1 MLIMIAAAAVLGIV
15 ALGLFLA
22 FIWRRVVPTNMVHIV
37 QSSKKTVSYGRGRE
51 AGNTYYE
58 VPSFIPVFGVT
69 VTQFPESIFDI
80 SLRDY
85 EAYDTGRL
93 PFVVDIK
100 AFFRIAD
107 SQIAAQRVANFPEL
121 QNQLMGVLQGAVRG
135 ILGNN
140 KLENIMQDRSNLGEQ
155 FTKEVNDQLQEW
167 GVTTAKMIEFMDIR
181 DSAGSQVIQ
190 NMMAK
195 EKSRIEKES
204 RVTVADN
211 IREAEMKEIEAK
223 REIAL
228 TRTQAEQQVGIREAE
243 AAKEVGIAKEKSNQE
258 VQTEAKIT
266 TEKVMEVQKV
276 QSVKQAEINKEV
288 AIVKADEDK
297 QVRVVNAEADKQATV
312 IKAQAEKESTVQI
325 ADGNLIA
332 TKKSA
337 EGIQAEG
344 LAKAEAEKAIL
355 LAPVNAQ
362 LTLAK
367 EIGENQSYQAYLIEV
382 RKVEATEAVGK
393 EMAQAMREADLKV
406 IANSGSVQNGVAS
419 LGDIFTP
426 AGGTSIAGMLEALSQ
441 TDTGKALIA
450 GVTSKLGGTPVVDD
464 KAAAKTTR
472 GSKWAAPKE

>member
-1 MLIMIAAAAVLGIV
+1 MNLFILAGGGAVLALLGIS
-15 ALGLFLA
+15 LFLA

-58 VPSFIPVFGVT
+58 IPSFIPVFGVT

-100 AFFRIAD
+100 AFFRISD
-107 SQIAAQRVANFPEL
+107 SQIAAQRVANFQEL
-121 QNQLMGVLQGAVRG
+121 QGQLMGVLQGAVRG

-140 KLENIMQDRSNLGEQ
+140 RLENIMQDRSNLGEQ

-181 DSAGSQVIQ
+181 DSSGSQVIQ

-228 TRTQAEQQVGIREAE
+228 TRTQAEQQVGIRQAEAE
-243 AAKEVGIAKEKSNQE
+243 KEVGIAKEKSNQE

-266 TEKVMEVQKV
+266 TERVMEVKKV
-276 QSVKQAEINKEV
+276 EEVKAAEIARDV
-288 AIVKADEDK
+288 AVVKAEQDK
-297 QVRVVNAEADKQATV
+297 QVQVVNAEAEKEATV
-312 IKAQAEKESTVQI
+312 RI
-325 ADGNLIA
+325 ATGKLDA
-332 TKKSA
+332 TKKDA
-337 EGIQAEG
+337 EGIQAVG
-344 LAKAEAEKAIL
+344 SAKAEAEKAML

-393 EMAQAMREADLKV
+393 EMAAAMKEADLKV

-426 AGGTSIAGMLEALSQ
+426 AGGTSIAGMLEALAQ
-441 TDTGKALIA
+441 TDQGKALVA
-450 GVTSKLGGTPVVDD
+450 GITSKLSAEAP
-464 KAAAKTTR
+464 AP
-472 GSKWAAPKE
+472 AAPTKKK

>member
-1 MLIMIAAAAVLGIV
+1 MLIFAGAIALSVIFG
-15 ALGLFLA
+15 LGLFLA

-37 QSSKKTVSYGRGRE
+37 QSSKKTISYGRGRD
-51 AGNTYYE
+51 AGNTYYAI
-58 VPSFIPVFGVT
+58 PSFIPFFGVT
-69 VTQFPESIFDI
+69 VTTFPESIFDI

-107 SQIAAQRVANFPEL
+107 SQIAAQRVANFQEL
-121 QNQLMGVLQGAVRG
+121 QGQLMGVLQGAVRG
-135 ILGNN
+135 ILGNDR
-140 KLENIMQDRSNLGEQ
+140 LENIMQDRSTLGEK

-181 DSAGSQVIQ
+181 DSSGSQVIQ

-228 TRTQAEQQVGIREAE
+228 TRTQAEQQVGIRQAE
-243 AAKEVGIAKEKSNQE
+243 SEKEVGIAREKSNQE
-258 VQTEAKIT
+258 IQTEAKVT
-266 TEKVMEVQKV
+266 TERLMEVKKV
-276 QSVKQAEINKEV
+276 EEVKSAEITKEV
-288 AIVKADEDK
+288 AVVKAQQDK
-297 QVRVVNAEADKQATV
+297 EVQIVNAQASKESQIINAD
-312 IKAQAEKESTVQI
+312 AEKESTVRI
-325 ADGNLIA
+325 ADGNLQA
-332 TKKSA
+332 TLKQS
-337 EGIQAEG
+337 EGIKAEG
-344 LAKAEAEKAIL
+344 LAKAESETAIL

-382 RKVEATEAVGK
+382 RKVEATEVVGK
-393 EMAQAMREADLKV
+393 EMAIAMSKADLKV

-426 AGGTSIAGMLEALSQ
+426 SGGTSIAGMLEALSQ
-441 TDTGKALIA
+441 TEQGKALVS
-450 GVTSKLGGTPVVDD
+450 GVTAKLAGAT
-464 KAAAKTTR
+464 
-472 GSKWAAPKE
+472 APKAK

>member
-1 MLIMIAAAAVLGIV
+1 MLMYTIIGAGVLTLVAV
-15 ALGLFLA
+15 ALFLA

-37 QSSKKTVSYGRGRE
+37 QSSKKTVSYGRGRD
-51 AGNTYYE
+51 AGNTYYAI
-58 VPSFIPVFGVT
+58 PSFIPIFGVT

-107 SQIAAQRVANFPEL
+107 SQIAAQRVANFTEL
-121 QNQLMGVLQGAVRG
+121 QGQLMGVLQGAVRG
-135 ILGNN
+135 ILGNDR
-140 KLENIMQDRSNLGEQ
+140 LENIMQDRSTLGEK

-181 DSAGSQVIQ
+181 DTAGSQVIQ

-211 IREAEMKEIEAK
+211 IREAEMKEIEAQ

-228 TRTQAEQQVGIREAE
+228 TRTQAEQQVGIRQAE
-243 AAKEVGIAKEKSNQE
+243 ADKQVGIAKEKSNQE

-266 TEKVMEVQKV
+266 TERLMEVKKV
-276 QSVKQAEINKEV
+276 EEVKAAEIAKDV
-288 AIVKADEDK
+288 AVVKAEQDK
-297 QVRVVNAEADKQATV
+297 QVQVVNAD
-312 IKAQAEKESTVQI
+312 AEKESTVRI
-325 ADGNLIA
+325 ADGNLQA
-332 TKKSA
+332 TLKQA

-344 LAKAEAEKAIL
+344 AAKAEAEKAML

-367 EIGENQSYQAYLIEV
+367 EIGDNQGYQTYLISV
-382 RKVEATEAVGK
+382 RNIEATEAVGK
-393 EMAQAMREADLKV
+393 EMAGAIKAADVKI
-406 IANSGSVQNGVAS
+406 IANSGDVQSGIGNLA
-419 LGDIFTP
+419 DIFTP
-426 AGGTSIAGMLEALSQ
+426 KGGTSIGGMLEGLAQTEQGQALLGGVLSKLNT
-441 TDTGKALIA
+441 TDTEAS
-450 GVTSKLGGTPVVDD
+450 V
-464 KAAAKTTR
+464 
-472 GSKWAAPKE
+472 APKKPRAKSNNTVTDGASVQ

>member
-1 MLIMIAAAAVLGIV
+1 MLIMIAAAAVLGLLTL
-15 ALGLFLA
+15 ALFLA

-37 QSSKKTVSYGRGRE
+37 QSSKKTVSYGRGR
-51 AGNTYYE
+51 ADGNTYYE
-58 VPSFIPVFGVT
+58 IPSFIPIFGVT

-107 SQIAAQRVANFPEL
+107 SQIAAQRVANFTEL
-121 QNQLMGVLQGAVRG
+121 QGQLMGVLQGAVRG

-140 KLENIMQDRSNLGEQ
+140 KLENIMQDRSNLGEM

-181 DSAGSQVIQ
+181 DSNGSQVIQ

-243 AAKEVGIAKEKSNQE
+243 AAKEVGIAKEKSNQQ

-276 QSVKQAEINKEV
+276 QSVKQAEIDKEV
-288 AIVKADEDK
+288 AIVKADEQK
-297 QVRVVNAEADKQATV
+297 QVQVVNAQATKESQI
-312 IKAQAEKESTVQI
+312 IKADAEKESTVRI
-325 ADGNLIA
+325 ADGNLQA
-332 TKKSA
+332 TLKQA

-393 EMAQAMREADLKV
+393 EMAQAMKEADLKV

-450 GVTSKLGGTPVVDD
+450 GVTSKLGGTPVDD
-464 KAAAKTTR
+464 KAAAKTTK
-472 GSKWAAPKE
+472 GSKWAAKE

>member
-1 MLIMIAAAAVLGIV
+1 MITELLTTVAVIVPV
-15 ALGLFLA
+15 ALAVGGTGLA

-37 QSSKKTVSYGRGRE
+37 QSSKKTISYGRGRTD
-51 AGNTYYE
+51 GNTYYE
-58 VPSFIPVFGVT
+58 IPAFVPVFGVT
-69 VTQFPESIFDI
+69 VTSFPESIFDI

-107 SQIAAQRVANFPEL
+107 SQIAAQRVANFQEL
-121 QNQLMGVLQGAVRG
+121 QGQLMGVLQGAVRG
-135 ILGNN
+135 ILGNDR
-140 KLENIMQDRSNLGEQ
+140 LENIMQDRSTLGEK

-228 TRTQAEQQVGIREAE
+228 TRTQAEQQVGIRQAEAE
-243 AAKEVGIAKEKSNQE
+243 KEIGIAKEKSNQE

-266 TEKVMEVQKV
+266 TERVMEVKKV
-276 QSVKQAEINKEV
+276 EEVKSAEITKEV
-288 AIVKADEDK
+288 AVVKAQQDK
-297 QVRVVNAEADKQATV
+297 EVQVVNAD
-312 IKAQAEKESTVQI
+312 AERESTVRI
-325 ADGNLIA
+325 ATGKLDA
-332 TKKSA
+332 TKKDA
-337 EGIQAEG
+337 EGIQAVG
-344 LAKAEAEKAIL
+344 NAKAEAEKAML

-367 EIGENQSYQAYLIEV
+367 EIGENQAYQTYLIEV
-382 RKVEATEAVGK
+382 RKVEATESVGK
-393 EMAQAMREADLKV
+393 EMAAAMKEADLKV

-426 AGGTSIAGMLEALSQ
+426 AGGTSIAGMLEALAQ
-441 TDTGKALIA
+441 TDQGKALVA
-450 GVTSKLGGTPVVDD
+450 GLTSKLGG
-464 KAAAKTTR
+464 
-472 GSKWAAPKE
+472 AAPTTPKRK

>member
-1 MLIMIAAAAVLGIV
+1 MLMYSIIGVAVLTLFAV
-15 ALGLFLA
+15 SLFLA

-37 QSSKKTVSYGRGRE
+37 QSSKNTVSYGRGRD
-51 AGNTYYE
+51 AGNTYYA
-58 VPSFIPVFGVT
+58 VPSFIPIFGVT
-69 VTQFPESIFDI
+69 VTHFPESIFDI

-107 SQIAAQRVANFPEL
+107 SQIAAQRVANFTEL
-121 QNQLMGVLQGAVRG
+121 QGQLMGVLQGAVRG
-135 ILGNN
+135 ILGNDR
-140 KLENIMQDRSNLGEQ
+140 LENIMQDRSTLGEK

-181 DSAGSQVIQ
+181 DTAGSQVIQ

-228 TRTQAEQQVGIREAE
+228 TRTQAEQQVGIRQAE
-243 AAKEVGIAKEKSNQE
+243 ADKEVGIAKEKSNQE

-266 TEKVMEVQKV
+266 TERLMEVKKV
-276 QSVKQAEINKEV
+276 EEVKSAEIARDV
-288 AIVKADEDK
+288 AVVKAEQDK
-297 QVRVVNAEADKQATV
+297 QVQVVQAE
-312 IKAQAEKESTVQI
+312 AEKESTTRI
-325 ADGNLIA
+325 AEGNLSA
-332 TKKSA
+332 TLKQA

-344 LAKAEAEKAIL
+344 AAKAEAEKAML

-367 EIGENQSYQAYLIEV
+367 EIGDNEGYQTYLISV
-382 RKVEATEAVGK
+382 RNIEATESVGK
-393 EMAQAMREADLKV
+393 EMAGAIKAADVKI
-406 IANSGSVQNGVAS
+406 IANSGDVQSGIGNLA
-419 LGDIFTP
+419 DIFTP
-426 AGGTSIAGMLEALSQ
+426 KGGTSIGGMLEGLVQ
-441 TDTGKALIA
+441 TDQGKALLN
-450 GVTSKLGGTPVVDD
+450 GVLTRLNNEAETAATKAPKAP
-464 KAAAKTTR
+464 KAAK
-472 GSKWAAPKE
+472 

>member
-1 MLIMIAAAAVLGIV
+1 MLMYTIIGAGVLTLFSV
-15 ALGLFLA
+15 ALFLA

-37 QSSKKTVSYGRGRE
+37 QSSKKTVSYGRGRD
-51 AGNTYYE
+51 AGNTYYAI
-58 VPSFIPVFGVT
+58 PSFIPIFGVT

-107 SQIAAQRVANFPEL
+107 SQIAAQRVANFTEL
-121 QNQLMGVLQGAVRG
+121 QGQLMGVLQGAVRG
-135 ILGNN
+135 ILGNDR
-140 KLENIMQDRSNLGEQ
+140 LESIMQDRSTLGEK

-181 DSAGSQVIQ
+181 DSNGSQVIH

-211 IREAEMKEIEAK
+211 IREAEMKEIEAQ

-228 TRTQAEQQVGIREAE
+228 TRTQAEQQVGIRQAE
-243 AAKEVGIAKEKSNQE
+243 ADKQVGIAKEKSNQE
-258 VQTEAKIT
+258 VQSEAKIT
-266 TEKVMEVQKV
+266 TERLMEVKKV
-276 QSVKQAEINKEV
+276 EEVKAAEIAKDV
-288 AIVKADEDK
+288 AVVKAEQDK
-297 QVRVVNAEADKQATV
+297 QVQVVNAD
-312 IKAQAEKESTVQI
+312 AEKESTVRI
-325 ADGNLIA
+325 AEGQLSA
-332 TKKSA
+332 TLKNA

-344 LAKAEAEKAIL
+344 AAKAEAEKAML

-367 EIGENQSYQAYLIEV
+367 EIGDNEGYQTYLISV
-382 RKVEATEAVGK
+382 RNIEATESVGK
-393 EMAQAMREADLKV
+393 EMAGAIKAADVKI
-406 IANSGSVQNGVAS
+406 IANSGDVQSGIGNLA
-419 LGDIFTP
+419 DIFTP
-426 AGGTSIAGMLEALSQ
+426 KGGTSIGGMLEGLVQ
-441 TDTGKALIA
+441 TDQGKALLN
-450 GVTSKLGGTPVVDD
+450 GVL
-464 KAAAKTTR
+464 TR
-472 GSKWAAPKE
+472 LNNEAETVATKAPKAPKATK

>member
-1 MLIMIAAAAVLGIV
+1 MLIMIGIV
-15 ALGLFLA
+15 AALSILAVAMFLA

-37 QSSKKTVSYGRGRE
+37 QSSKKTVSYGRGR
-51 AGNTYYE
+51 ADGNTYYAI
-58 VPSFIPVFGVT
+58 PSFIPIFGVT
-69 VTQFPESIFDI
+69 VTHFPESIFDI

-107 SQIAAQRVANFPEL
+107 SQIAAQRVANFTEL
-121 QNQLMGVLQGAVRG
+121 QGQLMGVLQGAVRG

-140 KLENIMQDRSNLGEQ
+140 KLENIMQDRSNLGEM

-276 QSVKQAEINKEV
+276 QNVKQAEIERDV
-288 AIVKADEDK
+288 AAVKAEQDK
-297 QVRVVNAEADKQATV
+297 QVQVVNAQATKESQI
-312 IKAQAEKESTVQI
+312 IKADAEKESTVRI
-325 ADGNLIA
+325 ADGNLQA
-332 TKKSA
+332 TLKQA

-426 AGGTSIAGMLEALSQ
+426 AGGTSIAGMLEALGQ
-441 TDTGKALIA
+441 TDQGKALI
-450 GVTSKLGGTPVVDD
+450 GGITSKLGGTPATDTP
-464 KAAAKTTR
+464 KAKK
-472 GSKWAAPKE
+472 GKWTAPEA

>member
-1 MLIMIAAAAVLGIV
+1 MYSIIGAAVLTLFAV
-15 ALGLFLA
+15 ALFLS

-51 AGNTYYE
+51 AGNTYYAI
-58 VPSFIPVFGVT
+58 PSFIPIFGVT

-107 SQIAAQRVANFPEL
+107 SQIAAQRVANFTEL
-121 QNQLMGVLQGAVRG
+121 QGQLMGVLQGAVRG
-135 ILGNN
+135 ILGNDR
-140 KLENIMQDRSNLGEQ
+140 LENIMQDRSTLGEK

-181 DSAGSQVIQ
+181 DTAGSQVIQ

-228 TRTQAEQQVGIREAE
+228 TRTQAEQQVGIRQAE
-243 AAKEVGIAKEKSNQE
+243 SDKEVGIAKEKSNQE

-266 TEKVMEVQKV
+266 TERLMEVRKV
-276 QSVKQAEINKEV
+276 EEVKKAEIAKEV
-288 AIVKADEDK
+288 AVVKAQQDREV
-297 QVRVVNAEADKQATV
+297 QVVNAD
-312 IKAQAEKESTVQI
+312 AEKESTVRI
-325 ADGNLIA
+325 ATGKLDA
-332 TKKSA
+332 TKKDA
-337 EGIQAEG
+337 EGIQAVG
-344 LAKAEAEKAIL
+344 NAKAEAEKAML

-367 EIGENQSYQAYLIEV
+367 EIGDNEGYQTYLISV
-382 RKVEATEAVGK
+382 RNIEATESVGK
-393 EMAQAMREADLKV
+393 EMAGAIKAADVKI
-406 IANSGSVQNGVAS
+406 IANSGDVQSGIGNLA
-419 LGDIFTP
+419 DIFTP
-426 AGGTSIAGMLEALSQ
+426 KGGTSIGGMLEGLVQ
-441 TDTGKALIA
+441 TEQGKALVNSVLA
-450 GVTSKLGGTPVVDD
+450 KLNTQPEDETVP
-464 KAAAKTTR
+464 AKSTAKLR
-472 GSKWAAPKE
+472 K

>member
-1 MLIMIAAAAVLGIV
+1 MNTAIIAGAIGVAVLSI
-15 ALGLFLA
+15 LGVSLFLA

-37 QSSKKTVSYGRGRE
+37 QSSKKTVSYGRGRD
-51 AGNTYYE
+51 AGNTYYAI
-58 VPSFIPVFGVT
+58 PSFIPVFGVT

-80 SLRDY
+80 SLKNY

-93 PFVVDIK
+93 PFVVDVK

-107 SQIAAQRVANFPEL
+107 SQIAAQRVANFMEL
-121 QNQLMGVLQGAVRG
+121 QGQLEGVLQGAIRG
-135 ILGNN
+135 ILGNDR
-140 KLENIMQDRSNLGEQ
+140 LENIMQDRSTLGEK

-181 DSAGSQVIQ
+181 DTSGSQVIQ

-228 TRTQAEQQVGIREAE
+228 TRTQAEQQVGIRQAE
-243 AAKEVGIAKEKSNQE
+243 SEKNVGIAREKSNQE
-258 VQTEAKIT
+258 IQTEAKIT
-266 TEKVMEVQKV
+266 TERLMEVKKV
-276 QSVKQAEINKEV
+276 EDVKAAEIAKEV
-288 AIVKADEDK
+288 AVVRAQQDK
-297 QVRVVNAEADKQATV
+297 EVQVVNAEA
-312 IKAQAEKESTVQI
+312 EKESTTRI
-325 ADGNLIA
+325 ATGKLDA
-332 TKKSA
+332 TKKDA
-337 EGIQAEG
+337 EGIQAVG
-344 LAKAEAEKAIL
+344 NAKAEAEKAML

-367 EIGENQSYQAYLIEV
+367 EIGENQAYQTYLIEV
-382 RKVEATEAVGK
+382 RRVEATESVGK
-393 EMAQAMREADLKV
+393 EMAMAMSKADLKV

-426 AGGTSIAGMLEALSQ
+426 AGGTSIAGMLEALGQ
-441 TDTGKALIA
+441 TDQGKALIA
-450 GVTSKLGGTPVVDD
+450 GVTSKLSGDT
-464 KAAAKTTR
+464 AK
-472 GSKWAAPKE
+472 SAKK

>member
-1 MLIMIAAAAVLGIV
+1 MNPLIIAGSIAVLAILGV
-15 ALGLFLA
+15 ALFLA

-51 AGNTYYE
+51 AGNTYYA
-58 VPSFIPVFGVT
+58 VPSFIPIFGVT
-69 VTQFPESIFDI
+69 VTHFPESIFDI

-107 SQIAAQRVANFPEL
+107 SQIAAQRVANFTEL
-121 QNQLMGVLQGAVRG
+121 QGQLMGVLQGAVRG

-140 KLENIMQDRSNLGEQ
+140 KLENIMQDRSNLGEM

-181 DSAGSQVIQ
+181 DSNGSQVIQ

-228 TRTQAEQQVGIREAE
+228 TRTQAEQQVGIRQAEAE
-243 AAKEVGIAKEKSNQE
+243 KEVGIAKEKSNQE

-266 TEKVMEVQKV
+266 TERVMEVKKV
-276 QSVKQAEINKEV
+276 EDVKSAEIAKEV
-288 AIVKADEDK
+288 AVVKAQQDK
-297 QVRVVNAEADKQATV
+297 EVQVVNAD
-312 IKAQAEKESTVQI
+312 AEKEATVRI
-325 ADGNLIA
+325 ATGKLDA
-332 TKKSA
+332 TKKDA
-337 EGIQAEG
+337 EGIQAVG
-344 LAKAEAEKAIL
+344 NAKAEAEKAML

-367 EIGENQSYQAYLIEV
+367 EIGENQAYQTYLIEV
-382 RKVEATEAVGK
+382 RKVEATESVGK
-393 EMAQAMREADLKV
+393 EMAVAMSKADLKV

-426 AGGTSIAGMLEALSQ
+426 AGGTSIAGMLEALAQ
-441 TDTGKALIA
+441 TEQGKALVA
-450 GVTSKLGGTPVVDD
+450 GVTTKLSGET
-464 KAAAKTTR
+464 AKPA
-472 GSKWAAPKE
+472 KK

>member
-1 MLIMIAAAAVLGIV
+1 MLMYLIIGAAALTVAVL
-15 ALGLFLA
+15 ALFLA

-37 QSSKKTVSYGRGRE
+37 QSSKKTVSYGRGRD
-51 AGNTYYE
+51 AGNTYYA
-58 VPSFIPVFGVT
+58 VPSFIPIFGVT

-107 SQIAAQRVANFPEL
+107 SQIAAQRVANFTEL
-121 QNQLMGVLQGAVRG
+121 QGQLMGVLQGAVRG
-135 ILGNN
+135 ILGNDR
-140 KLENIMQDRSNLGEQ
+140 LENIMQDRSTLGEK

-181 DSAGSQVIQ
+181 DTAGSQVIQ

-211 IREAEMKEIEAK
+211 IREAEMKEIEAQ

-228 TRTQAEQQVGIREAE
+228 TRTQAEQQVGIRQAE
-243 AAKEVGIAKEKSNQE
+243 ADKQVGIAQEKSNQE

-266 TEKVMEVQKV
+266 TERLMEVKKV
-276 QSVKQAEINKEV
+276 EEVKAAEIAKDV
-288 AIVKADEDK
+288 AVVKAEQDK
-297 QVRVVNAEADKQATV
+297 QVQVVNAD
-312 IKAQAEKESTVQI
+312 AEKESTVRI
-325 ADGNLIA
+325 AEGQLSA
-332 TKKSA
+332 TLKNA

-344 LAKAEAEKAIL
+344 AAKAEAEKAML

-367 EIGENQSYQAYLIEV
+367 EIGDNEGYQTYLISV
-382 RKVEATEAVGK
+382 RNIEATESVGK
-393 EMAQAMREADLKV
+393 EMAGAIKAADVKI
-406 IANSGSVQNGVAS
+406 IANSGDVQSGIGNLA
-419 LGDIFTP
+419 DIFTP
-426 AGGTSIAGMLEALSQ
+426 KGGTSIGGMLEGLVQ
-441 TDTGKALIA
+441 TDQGKALLN
-450 GVTSKLGGTPVVDD
+450 GVLTRLNNEPEAATVV
-464 KAAAKTTR
+464 AK
-472 GSKWAAPKE
+472 APKAPKATK

>member
-1 MLIMIAAAAVLGIV
+1 MLIFAGAIALAAIAALS
-15 ALGLFLA
+15 LFLA

-37 QSSKKTVSYGRGRE
+37 QSSKKTVSYGRGRTD
-51 AGNTYYE
+51 GNTYYE
-58 VPSFIPVFGVT
+58 IPSFIPIFGVT

-107 SQIAAQRVANFPEL
+107 SQIAAQRVANFSEL
-121 QNQLMGVLQGAVRG
+121 QNQLTGVLQGAVRG
-135 ILGNN
+135 ILSNN
-140 KLENIMQDRSNLGEQ
+140 RLESIMQDRASLGEQ

-258 VQTEAKIT
+258 VQSEAKIT
-266 TEKVMEVQKV
+266 TERVMEVKKV
-276 QSVKQAEINKEV
+276 EEVKAAEIAKDV
-288 AIVKADEDK
+288 AVVKAEQDK
-297 QVRVVNAEADKQATV
+297 QVQVVNAEAEKEATV
-312 IKAQAEKESTVQI
+312 RI
-325 ADGNLIA
+325 ATGKLDA
-332 TKKSA
+332 TKKDA
-337 EGIQAEG
+337 EGIQAVG
-344 LAKAEAEKAIL
+344 SAKAEAEKAML

-382 RKVEATEAVGK
+382 RKVEATEVVGK
-393 EMAQAMREADLKV
+393 EMAAAMSKADLKV

-441 TDTGKALIA
+441 TDQGKALIN
-450 GVTSKLGGTPVVDD
+450 GVVSKLGATAP
-464 KAAAKTTR
+464 
-472 GSKWAAPKE
+472 APKTKK

>member
-1 MLIMIAAAAVLGIV
+1 MNIIIMMTAAGVLALLTLTLLLAV
-15 ALGLFLA
+15 
-22 FIWRRVVPTNMVHIV
+22 IWRRVVPTNMVHIV
-37 QSSKKTVSYGRGRE
+37 QSTKKTVSYGRGRE
-51 AGNTYYE
+51 AGNTYYAI
-58 VPSFIPVFGVT
+58 PSFIPLFGIT

-107 SQIAAQRVANFPEL
+107 SQIAAQRVANFQEL
-121 QNQLMGVLQGAVRG
+121 QGQLMGVLQGAVRG
-135 ILGNN
+135 ILGNDR
-140 KLENIMQDRSNLGEQ
+140 LENIMQDRSTLGEK

-181 DSAGSQVIQ
+181 DSSGSQVIQ

-228 TRTQAEQQVGIREAE
+228 TRTQAEQQVGIRQAE
-243 AAKEVGIAKEKSNQE
+243 ADKEVGIAKEKSHQE

-266 TEKVMEVQKV
+266 TERVMEVRKV
-276 QSVKQAEINKEV
+276 EEVKTAEIAKDV
-288 AIVKADEDK
+288 AVVKAEQDK
-297 QVRVVNAEADKQATV
+297 QVQVVNAD
-312 IKAQAEKESTVQI
+312 AEKESTVRI
-325 ADGNLIA
+325 ATGKLDA
-332 TKKSA
+332 TKKDA
-337 EGIQAEG
+337 EGIAAIG
-344 LAKAEAEKAIL
+344 TAKAEAERQML

-362 LTLAK
+362 ITLAT
-367 EIGENQSYQAYLIEV
+367 EIGSNEGYQAYLIEV
-382 RKVEATEAVGK
+382 RKVEASEVVGK
-393 EMAQAMREADLKV
+393 EMAMAMAKADLKV

-426 AGGTSIAGMLEALSQ
+426 SGGTSIAGMLEALSQ
-441 TDTGKALIA
+441 TDQGKALVD
-450 GVTSKLGGTPVVDD
+450 GVVTKLNT
-464 KAAAKTTR
+464 
-472 GSKWAAPKE
+472 APKAK

>member
-1 MLIMIAAAAVLGIV
+1 MLMYIIGGGAVLAV
-15 ALGLFLA
+15 AALALFLA

-37 QSSKKTVSYGRGRE
+37 QSSKNTVSYGRGRD
-51 AGNTYYE
+51 AGNTYYAI
-58 VPSFIPVFGVT
+58 PSFIPVFGVT
-69 VTQFPESIFDI
+69 VTHFPESIFDI

-107 SQIAAQRVANFPEL
+107 SQIAAQRVANFTEL
-121 QNQLMGVLQGAVRG
+121 QGQLMGVLQGAVRG
-135 ILGNN
+135 ILGNDR
-140 KLENIMQDRSNLGEQ
+140 LENIMQDRSTLGEK

-181 DSAGSQVIQ
+181 DTAGSQVIQ

-228 TRTQAEQQVGIREAE
+228 TRTQAEQQVGIRQAE
-243 AAKEVGIAKEKSNQE
+243 ADKEVGIAKEKSNQE

-266 TEKVMEVQKV
+266 TERLMEVKKV
-276 QSVKQAEINKEV
+276 EEVKSAEIAKDV
-288 AIVKADEDK
+288 AVVKAEQDK
-297 QVRVVNAEADKQATV
+297 QVQVVKAE
-312 IKAQAEKESTVQI
+312 AEKESTTRI
-325 ADGNLIA
+325 AEGNLSA
-332 TKKSA
+332 TLKQA

-344 LAKAEAEKAIL
+344 AARAEAEKAML

-367 EIGENQSYQAYLIEV
+367 EIGDNEGYQTYLISV
-382 RKVEATEAVGK
+382 RNIEATESVGK
-393 EMAQAMREADLKV
+393 EMAGAIKAADVKI
-406 IANSGSVQNGVAS
+406 IANSGDVQSGIGNLA
-419 LGDIFTP
+419 DIFTP
-426 AGGTSIAGMLEALSQ
+426 KGGTSIGGMLEGLVQ
-441 TDTGKALIA
+441 TDQGKALVN
-450 GVTSKLGGTPVVDD
+450 GVLTRLNTEPEASTVE
-464 KAAAKTTR
+464 AK
-472 GSKWAAPKE
+472 APKDPKADK

>member
-1 MLIMIAAAAVLGIV
+1 MIYAIAALAAIGVLLG
-15 ALGLFLA
+15 LGLFFALL
-22 FIWRRVVPTNMVHIV
+22 FRRVVPTNMVHIV
-37 QSSKKTVSYGRGRE
+37 QSSKKTISYGRGRE

-58 VPSFIPVFGVT
+58 IPSFIPVFGVT

-107 SQIAAQRVANFPEL
+107 SQIAAQRVANFSEL

-181 DSAGSQVIQ
+181 DSSGSQVIQ

-228 TRTQAEQQVGIREAE
+228 TRTQAEQQVGIRQAEAE
-243 AAKEVGIAKEKSNQE
+243 KEVGIAKEKSNQQ

-276 QSVKQAEINKEV
+276 QNVKQAEIDKEV
-288 AIVKADEDK
+288 AIVKANEQK
-297 QVRVVNAEADKQATV
+297 QVQVVNAQATKEAQI
-312 IKAQAEKESTVQI
+312 IKAQAEKEATVQI
-325 ADGNLIA
+325 ADGNLQA
-332 TKKSA
+332 TLKQA

-362 LTLAK
+362 ITLAT
-367 EIGENQSYQAYLIEV
+367 EIGSNENYQKYLIEI
-382 RKVEATEAVGK
+382 RKVEATENVGK
-393 EMAQAMREADLKV
+393 EMAGAMKTADLKI
-406 IANSGSVQNGVAS
+406 IANSGDVQSGVGKLADVFS
-419 LGDIFTP
+419 P
-426 AGGTSIAGMLEALSQ
+426 AGGTSIAGMLTALSQ
-441 TDTGKALIA
+441 TEEGQALVN
-450 GVTSKLGGTPVVDD
+450 GVVSKLGGTPPKD
-464 KAAAKTTR
+464 
-472 GSKWAAPKE
+472 APKK